1 MSLLCLFIGVQ
12 RGPYTDKVS
21 VPANAV
27 SVGKKGGF
35 GFCWPDFMSMELA
48 STSMS
53 ASCMHNVHFKLTLLV
68 IVPVYGS
75 NHMSSGSVQW
85 QCAVG
90 IN

>member
-1 MSLLCLFIGVQ
+1 ML
-12 RGPYTDKVS
+12 S
-21 VPANAV
+21 VWVRREGLDSA
-27 SVGKKGGF
+27 G
-35 GFCWPDFMSMELA
+35 PDFMSMELA

-85 QCAVG
+85 QCAVAVCSG
-90 IN
+90 H